1 MNLNKDE
8 AVKDEIVCQA
18 QKLFQQFGLKK
29 TTMDEIAAACG
40 KAKSTLYHY
49 FTSKEEVF
57 DAVIEMELTKLRK
70 IVKDKVEEQKSIT
83 CKLKTYMIEFQ
94 KGTVSMA
101 NVYRIVNNVSY
112 DKKSSKERFIKMME
126 FEKSYVLRI
135 MEDAYDSGECR
146 SIDKEDLPLMAEML
160 VAGFYGTVKYLI
172 EKDDK
177 HDQQKLEKIAE
188 ILTNKLFS

>member
-1 MNLNKDE
+1 MNVSKDE
-8 AVKDEIVCQA
+8 AVRSEIIYQA

-57 DAVIEMELTKLRK
+57 DAVIEIELTKLRK
-70 IVKDKVEEQKSIT
+70 IVKDKVEEQKTIT
-83 CKLKTYMIEFQ
+83 GKLKTYMIEFQ
-94 KGTVSMA
+94 KGTLSMA

-112 DKKSSKERFIKMME
+112 DKKASKERFVRMME

-146 SIDKEDLPLMAEML
+146 SIDKEDLPLMAEL
-160 VAGFYGTVKYLI
+160 LLSYNFV
-172 EKDDK
+172 
-177 HDQQKLEKIAE
+177 
-188 ILTNKLFS
+188 

>member
-1 MNLNKDE
+1 MNVSKDE
-8 AVKDEIVCQA
+8 AVRSEIIYQA

-57 DAVIEMELTKLRK
+57 DAVIEIELTKLRK
-70 IVKDKVEEQKSIT
+70 IVKDKVEEQKTIT
-83 CKLKTYMIEFQ
+83 GKLKTYMIEFQ
-94 KGTVSMA
+94 KGTLSMA

-112 DKKSSKERFIKMME
+112 DKKASKERFVRMME

-146 SIDKEDLPLMAEML
+146 SIDKEDLPLMAEL
-160 VAGFYGTVKYLI
+160 LLAGFYGTVKYLI

-177 HDQQKLEKIAE
+177 YDQQKLERIAE
-188 ILTNKLFS
+188 IFTSKLFE